1 MSNGCLLMKINHF
14 TNLICLNWQLLL
26 LLLLLFMLFIIC
38 AFLSV
43 INVRAVRK
51 ESIRS
56 LSFHILGVPFIRT
69 IMATLE

>member
-1 MSNGCLLMKINHF
+1 MSNGCLLMKINRF
-14 TNLICLNWQLLL
+14 TNLICLNWQ
-26 LLLLLFMLFIIC
+26 LLLFMLFIIC

-51 ESIRS
+51 ELIRS
-56 LSFHILGVPFIRT
+56 LSFHILGVPFIRM